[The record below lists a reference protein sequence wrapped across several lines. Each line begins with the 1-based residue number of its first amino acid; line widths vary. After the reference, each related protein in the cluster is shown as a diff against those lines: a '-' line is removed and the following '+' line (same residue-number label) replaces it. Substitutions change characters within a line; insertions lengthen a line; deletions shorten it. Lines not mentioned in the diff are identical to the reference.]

1 MVLTFGSADII
12 ESSGLTTPYPY
23 SWSLPARLEDPHLRT
38 LVRVLNGPS
47 APTWLIH
54 ISSTHG
60 YHLGNRNPAFAT
72 TLAAQYHLFARV
84 CRRDVFL
91 RDGLTR
97 DHPPPATDC

>member
-1 MVLTFGSADII
+1 VVLTFGSADIV

-23 SWSLPARLEDPHLRT
+23 AWTLPGRLEDPHLRT
-38 LVRVLNGPS
+38 LVRILNGRS

-60 YHLGNRNPAFAT
+60 YHLGSRSPAFGP
-72 TLAAQYHLFARV
+72 TLAAHYHLFARV

-91 RDGLTR
+91 YDGLIR
-97 DHPPPATDC
+97 VRPPPATHC